1 VTLDLAF
8 IGPVVQVNTPKSPV
22 SLPHLRHLVL
32 TGMESAFAC
41 HSVLSGL
48 RVPNVQR
55 LHIIHFGVS
64 PPHIDMLL
72 PADFSFNPII
82 ATTQIVDVSL
92 HCGVSKIEVNYIPA
106 KDVGKSWHGVAGTF
120 VTRVP
125 RVDDMEDNI
134 NAACKFRY
142 DSFEFGVPGFT
153 GFYVSFLRRFCSPR
167 TQELVL
173 CDPGEEVQDL
183 PFDTR
188 AIFAHFNSVQRL
200 EVHNGARATSIP
212 NVLQFLRSRLESVE
226 RSDDELVMLPSLRK
240 ISLHDFDLSEGFDD
254 LCVFLRHRKGRLVP
268 VEV

>member
-1 VTLDLAF
+1 
-8 IGPVVQVNTPKSPV
+8 
-22 SLPHLRHLVL
+22 
-32 TGMESAFAC
+32 
-41 HSVLSGL
+41 
-48 RVPNVQR
+48 
-55 LHIIHFGVS
+55 
-64 PPHIDMLL
+64 
-72 PADFSFNPII
+72 
-82 ATTQIVDVSL
+82 
-92 HCGVSKIEVNYIPA
+92 
-106 KDVGKSWHGVAGTF
+106 
-120 VTRVP
+120 
-125 RVDDMEDNI
+125 MEDNI

-268 VEV
+268 VEVEILGAYNFHPDMLDGLSEGIGGITVYLNGNIEGATGTSSNLWISCLGF